1 MEKLSEGLRTMKL
14 EDGENVVML
23 YGARKK
29 SDKWRSDH
37 PHAGMWGKEIAY
49 VLVPCSMPGRRA
61 AAALQFDPTL
71 QDRSDDASCVVM
83 GSVEAISRLI
93 RTGPRAFRARRPRA
107 VSSAQARMLAEMGFK
122 KR

>member
-29 SDKWRSDH
+29 SDKWRSDQ

-49 VLVPCSMPGRRA
+49 ALVPSDKPGWKTN
-61 AAALQFDPTL
+61 AALRFDPTL
-71 QDRSDDASCVVM
+71 EDL
-83 GSVEAISRLI
+83 G
-93 RTGPRAFRARRPRA
+93 RTVGNLAVHADGLVPAGVPRGCGHP
-107 VSSAQARMLAEMGFK
+107 G
-122 KR
+122 